1 MLVSA
6 SAVIGCWLNAP
17 IGGVLFIFEITS
29 NEDIWD
35 KQTFTYAF
43 ICSITSTLT
52 TQILELILFNKPID
66 QSLMFDSKNLKD
78 NRNTLINYSS
88 ALFLGVVGGIF
99 AVLWL

>member
-35 KQTFTYAF
+35 KSFWQNVN
-43 ICSITSTLT
+43 
-52 TQILELILFNKPID
+52 LEDLD
-66 QSLMFDSKNLKD
+66 
-78 NRNTLINYSS
+78 
-88 ALFLGVVGGIF
+88 
-99 AVLWL
+99 

>member
-52 TQILELILFNKPID
+52 TQIL
-66 QSLMFDSKNLKD
+66 
-78 NRNTLINYSS
+78 
-88 ALFLGVVGGIF
+88 
-99 AVLWL
+99 